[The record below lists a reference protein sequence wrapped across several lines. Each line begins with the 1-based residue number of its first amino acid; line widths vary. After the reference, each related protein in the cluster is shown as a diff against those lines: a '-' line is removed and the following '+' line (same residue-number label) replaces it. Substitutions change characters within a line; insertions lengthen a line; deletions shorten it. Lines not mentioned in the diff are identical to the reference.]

1 MAFKADIV
9 ARPSLGFLTSN
20 FGGFRAANPLFL
32 VPAKVQSPPPSKVD
46 LIHDHGNL
54 TTEGTIMK

>member
-20 FGGFRAANPLFL
+20 FGGFRAANPIFL
-32 VPAKVQSPPPSKVD
+32 IAKSKVP
-46 LIHDHGNL
+46 LRAKWI
-54 TTEGTIMK
+54 